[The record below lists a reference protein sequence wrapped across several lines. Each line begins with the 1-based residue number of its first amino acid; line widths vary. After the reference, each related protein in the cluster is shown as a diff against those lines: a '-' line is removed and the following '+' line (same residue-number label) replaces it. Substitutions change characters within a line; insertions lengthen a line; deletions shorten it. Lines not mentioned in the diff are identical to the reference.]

1 MDFIQ
6 MKFLFFKKHGKESEK
21 VSYRLAENTCN
32 HISRIYKEILQ
43 LKTIN
48 SPNKYWHKN
57 MENHFSKVNMQM
69 AKKLMKKSSEIN
81 NLQEKANSNLMR
93 YHFIPNRMFVV
104 KKSDKSLGK
113 LKLNLKLPHNQQFF
127 SFVFT

>member
-1 MDFIQ
+1 
-6 MKFLFFKKHGKESEK
+6 
-21 VSYRLAENTCN
+21 
-32 HISRIYKEILQ
+32 
-43 LKTIN
+43 
-48 SPNKYWHKN
+48 

-93 YHFIPNRMFVV
+93 YHFIPDRMFVV

-113 LKLNLKLPHNQQFF
+113 CKLKLKLPHNQQFF